1 MQIKRFEAK
10 SMTLALHMIKAEFGP
25 DAVILSARSTRSGR
39 GVFGARREAGVEVTA
54 AQDTCVP
61 GAVDDGRAVARAPV
75 GSGPEPSER
84 SRGLFRSLNQS
95 LRQLAVRRRP
105 PEEPLRDL
113 PEASPV
119 AAWQQHLSAQELN
132 GELITEIIE
141 HLQRHSGGDLGV
153 EFQRRL
159 ESLGLRSAVD
169 ADSPRVLALVGCA
182 GVGKTTTAI
191 KIAAGLAARQHPT
204 ALLTLDDRRIGALAQ
219 LRIYADILRL
229 PLAAAASPAE
239 ASRALKRLGPT
250 GTVIVD
256 TPGISP
262 GEEERRVELI
272 EVLSA
277 LPAAELHL
285 ALAVNTRAEELRRN
299 VEVWRDTPLS
309 GLIFTR
315 LDETDVWGPALSLA
329 VQTRLPVSYAAHG
342 PRVPEDLASD
352 PLALILERLTPKPA
366 AAPRQFDYARPAS
379 GTAFEYA
386 FPMLVANRSSDLY
399 HRPGCRWVRKIKPE
413 NLIRFTAPQEA
424 ESRHFMAC
432 RNCNP
437 DHSQPPADA
446 VFGEGVRL
454 AGTR

>member
-54 AQDTCVP
+54 AQDTFVP
-61 GAVDDGRAVARAPV
+61 GAVDDGRAAARAPV

-119 AAWQQHLSAQELN
+119 AAWQRHLAAQDLN
-132 GELITEIIE
+132 GELITEIVE

-159 ESLGLRSAVD
+159 ESLGLRAALD
-169 ADSPRVLALVGCA
+169 ADSPRVLALVGAA

-229 PLAAAASPAE
+229 PLENAASPAE
-239 ASRALKRLGPT
+239 VSRALKRLGPT

-285 ALAVNTRAEELRRN
+285 ALAVNTR
-299 VEVWRDTPLS
+299 
-309 GLIFTR
+309 
-315 LDETDVWGPALSLA
+315 
-329 VQTRLPVSYAAHG
+329 
-342 PRVPEDLASD
+342 PRGG
-352 PLALILERLTPKPA
+352 A
-366 AAPRQFDYARPAS
+366 AAKRRGLEGHAPERAHLHAPGRNRCLGPGAQP
-379 GTAFEYA
+379 GG
-386 FPMLVANRSSDLY
+386 AN
-399 HRPGCRWVRKIKPE
+399 
-413 NLIRFTAPQEA
+413 
-424 ESRHFMAC
+424 
-432 RNCNP
+432 
-437 DHSQPPADA
+437 PPAGLLCRPRA
-446 VFGEGVRL
+446 
-454 AGTR
+454 AGS